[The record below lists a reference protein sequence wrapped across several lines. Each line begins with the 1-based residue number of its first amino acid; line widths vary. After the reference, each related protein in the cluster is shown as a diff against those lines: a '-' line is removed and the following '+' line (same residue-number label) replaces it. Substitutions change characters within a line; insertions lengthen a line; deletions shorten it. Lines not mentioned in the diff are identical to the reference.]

1 MGGRTGPGQY
11 KRFSWTYKVSRY
23 ELCDCRQY
31 LPLFGYSGSLLSK
44 KNIEIAIK
52 REKRRQMNKSIFLLL
67 YLVCTWSLIICTC
80 CSDRGTAERN
90 LIFSH
95 FLCLQLFGLT
105 GYTKTR
111 VDYHLRSRDGS
122 NQLEPLELRT
132 LKLNG
137 YCQGI
142 MRCVVFSFVFCLF
155 KRNRKVG
162 VRELQGG
169 WLAGLGRDTWKL
181 GKDHFRSLVCKYV

>member
-1 MGGRTGPGQY
+1 MAQVSWARFLALVDPGQY

-111 VDYHLRSRDGS
+111 VDKEQKWFKS
-122 NQLEPLELRT
+122 T
-132 LKLNG
+132 WTT
-137 YCQGI
+137 GI
-142 MRCVVFSFVFCLF
+142 WNFGIERILSGNHVMDCFSFVVLSV
-155 KRNRKVG
+155 KRNQKVG

-169 WLAGLGRDTWKL
+169 WLVGLGREFTWKL
-181 GKDHFRSLVCKYV
+181 GKDTIKT

>member
-1 MGGRTGPGQY
+1 MGPPMHGFSAAQVKWARFLALVGGRTDRSGAVQEVLVDLQ
-11 KRFSWTYKVSRY
+11 SARY

-105 GYTKTR
+105 KYTKKR
-111 VDYHLRSRDGS
+111 VEKEQKWFKS
-122 NQLEPLELRT
+122 T
-132 LKLNG
+132 WTT
-137 YCQGI
+137 GI
-142 MRCVVFSFVFCLF
+142 W
-155 KRNRKVG
+155 NT
-162 VRELQGG
+162 VRESCD
-169 WLAGLGRDTWKL
+169 GL
-181 GKDHFRSLVCKYV
+181 FFVCRFVC

>member
-1 MGGRTGPGQY
+1 MGPPLAFQPHMLSELDFWHWWADGQVQAVQEVLVDL
-11 KRFSWTYKVSRY
+11 RSASY
-23 ELCDCRQY
+23 ELCDCRHY
-31 LPLFGYSGSLLSK
+31 LPLFGYSGSLLSR

-67 YLVCTWSLIICTC
+67 YLVYTWSLIICTC

-111 VDYHLRSRDGS
+111 VEYLSRSRDGS
-122 NQLEPLELRT
+122 NQLEPLELGT

-142 MRCVVFSFVFCLF
+142 
-155 KRNRKVG
+155 
-162 VRELQGG
+162 
-169 WLAGLGRDTWKL
+169 T
-181 GKDHFRSLVCKYV
+181 